1 MIVYNIL
8 SQIWYEILSGC
19 KPLWVFEGNWC
30 WKYSW
35 VRLTWDAGRVHFF
48 FLLWRYLKI
57 SKYHLGMF
65 WNIVPDSLLKCSLEK
80 RRGLLKKK
88 CFNLKYNFCDASK
101 CHKKMAIAVY
111 LMQKWLQTTL
121 VATIVNIVPY
131 NISSMSLLSKL
142 FNANMASHI
151 KENYPLKISAK
162 DSNSISIFFCALS

>member
-1 MIVYNIL
+1 MLKIFMGSAHLGRRPGALLFPPLEIFENIK
-8 SQIWYEILSGC
+8 ILFWNV
-19 KPLWVFEGNWC
+19 L
-30 WKYSW
+30 KYSS
-35 VRLTWDAGRVHFF
+35 RFIAKMYSRKKK
-48 FLLWRYLKI
+48 RA
-57 SKYHLGMF
+57 
-65 WNIVPDSLLKCSLEK
+65 LE
-80 RRGLLKKK
+80 KK

-111 LMQKWLQTTL
+111 LMQKWLQTTR

-151 KENYPLKISAK
+151 KENYPLKISAI

>member
-1 MIVYNIL
+1 MLKIFMGSAHLGRRPGALLFPPLEIFENIK
-8 SQIWYEILSGC
+8 ILFWNV
-19 KPLWVFEGNWC
+19 L
-30 WKYSW
+30 KYSS
-35 VRLTWDAGRVHFF
+35 RFIA
-48 FLLWRYLKI
+48 KI
-57 SKYHLGMF
+57 YSRNKG
-65 WNIVPDSLLKCSLEK
+65 
-80 RRGLLKKK
+80 GLLKK
-88 CFNLKYNFCDASK
+88 CFNLKYNFYDASK

-162 DSNSISIFFCALS
+162 DRNSISIFF

>member
-1 MIVYNIL
+1 MIYYHKYDIKYCLGVNRSGFSRETDVENIHGFG
-8 SQIWYEILSGC
+8 SPGTPAGC
-19 KPLWVFEGNWC
+19 TSFSSFGNI
-30 WKYSW
+30 WKYQNII
-35 VRLTWDAGRVHFF
+35 LTHFSLYSSRF
-48 FLLWRYLKI
+48 SSKI
-57 SKYHLGMF
+57 
-65 WNIVPDSLLKCSLEK
+65 EK
-80 RRGLLKKK
+80 RGLLKKK

-162 DSNSISIFFCALS
+162 DSNFISIFFWALS